1 MSKIQIQKLNLNRTV
16 GVKNLINYK
25 KVKNANKGNFRSTN
39 NNFKKSKSIIEN
51 YSKKENE
58 RNKNEEI
65 SNYFNKTYNNKPF
78 IFSRKTT
85 KEVSFKLNN
94 KIDEIKK
101 QDDNEN
107 DKESKNEFQNLI
119 RNISSISKE
128 TTMYKTRKKFYS
140 SSHLDKNKLY
150 SNISFKEKKN
160 KNRNKNKRSVSEKKI
175 IRSYSANNVVNN
187 NNNNNILSGSQF
199 ITALNPIFNQRSL
212 DKKTTEK
219 SSKSFF
225 FNKIKAEKKFLTYF
239 DIKKIYFLDKKV
251 YKPNKEFEREINKL
265 KRNNSTEFI
274 MNFNLDSYKMTIL
287 NLFQK
292 YISHQNYDIM
302 KKNFEAINS
311 AWKWKDNLKCHTRKK
326 RVVPLSQTEREI
338 IYNQNKIDREN
349 RIKSRN
355 PDNKQEN
362 NY

>member
-1 MSKIQIQKLNLNRTV
+1 MSKIQIQKLDLNKTV
-16 GVKNLINYK
+16 GIKNLINYK

-58 RNKNEEI
+58 INKNEEI
-65 SNYFNKTYNNKPF
+65 SNIFNKTYNNKPF
-78 IFSRKTT
+78 IFPRKIT
-85 KEVSFKLNN
+85 KEISFKLNN
-94 KIDEIKK
+94 KIGEIKK
-101 QDDNEN
+101 QEDNEN
-107 DKESKNEFQNLI
+107 DKESKNEFKKLI

-128 TTMYKTRKKFYS
+128 TTMYKTKKKFYS

-150 SNISFKEKKN
+150 NNISFKEKRKS
-160 KNRNKNKRSVSEKKI
+160 KNKRNLSEKKI
-175 IRSYSANNVVNN
+175 IRSYSANNVID
-187 NNNNNILSGSQF
+187 NNNNIFGSSQF
-199 ITALNPIFNQRSL
+199 ITALNPIFNKRNL

-251 YKPNKEFEREINKL
+251 YKPNKEFENEINKL

-274 MNFNLDSYKMTIL
+274 MNFNLDTYKMTIL

-292 YISHQNYDIM
+292 HICHQNYDIM
-302 KKNFEAINS
+302 KKNFELINN

-338 IYNQNKIDREN
+338 LYNQNKIDREN

-355 PDNKQEN
+355 PNNKQEN
-362 NY
+362 N

>member
-1 MSKIQIQKLNLNRTV
+1 MSKIQIQKLDLNK
-16 GVKNLINYK
+16 KNEIKNRVNYK
-25 KVKNANKGNFRSTN
+25 NIKNVNKGNFRSTN

-58 RNKNEEI
+58 KNRNEEI
-65 SNYFNKTYNNKPF
+65 SKIFNKTYNNKPF
-78 IFSRKTT
+78 IFSRNTT
-85 KEVSFKLNN
+85 KEVSFKLKN

-107 DKESKNEFQNLI
+107 DKESKNEFKKLI

-128 TTMYKTRKKFYS
+128 TTMYKTKKKFYS
-140 SSHLDKNKLY
+140 SSQLDKNNLY
-150 SNISFKEKKN
+150 TNISFKENKKN
-160 KNRNKNKRSVSEKKI
+160 HKNKRSVSEKKI
-175 IRSYSANNVVNN
+175 IRSYSANNIMDYNK
-187 NNNNNILSGSQF
+187 NNNNIFGGSQF
-199 ITALNPIFNQRSL
+199 ITALNPLFNQRNL
-212 DKKTTEK
+212 VRKTTEK

-251 YKPNKEFEREINKL
+251 YKPNKEFENEINKL

-292 YISHQNYDIM
+292 HICHQNYDIM
-302 KKNFEAINS
+302 KKNFELINN
-311 AWKWKDNLKCHTRKK
+311 AWKWKDNLKCHKRKK
-326 RVVPLSQTEREI
+326 KVVPLSQTEREI

-355 PDNKQEN
+355 PNNNQEN
-362 NY
+362 KE